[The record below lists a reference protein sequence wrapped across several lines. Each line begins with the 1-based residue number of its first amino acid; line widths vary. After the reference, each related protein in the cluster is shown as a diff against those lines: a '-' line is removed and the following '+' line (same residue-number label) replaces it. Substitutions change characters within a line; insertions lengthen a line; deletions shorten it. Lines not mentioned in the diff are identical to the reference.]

1 MLATSA
7 RLGLSLM
14 LIVFISFSIV
24 VVMNPALMGSLA
36 DLQDGKLQT
45 FKTMFVSI
53 VLEAFP
59 FILLGVMLSSLL
71 QVFVP
76 DRVVQRLI
84 PKNPLLGVV
93 VACLLGIVFPICEC
107 GMIPVARRLIKKGFP
122 VYAAVVFLLA
132 GPIINPVVFAST
144 YMAFRGRPEILYGRM
159 GLAFLVA
166 ALIGLLVYAF
176 ARKDPLRPTP
186 GDRSHRHHDH
196 HHEHRHDG
204 HRGASGGSKL
214 LSTFEHAS
222 GEFFDMGKYLIFGAF
237 ITAAVQTF
245 LDRGSLVGIANSEWL
260 SAAFMMGFA
269 YMLSICSTSD
279 AFVASSFATTFSASS
294 LVAFLVFGPMID
306 AKSTLMMLSAFRA
319 KFVAGIAALTF
330 VFVSIGV
337 FLFDRFV

>member
-1 MLATSA
+1 
-7 RLGLSLM
+7 M
-14 LIVFISFSIV
+14 LIVFISFFIV
-24 VVMNPALMGSLA
+24 VVMNPELLSSLP
-36 DLQDGKLQT
+36 DLQDGRLQT

-76 DRVVQRLI
+76 DRVVQRMI

-93 VACLLGIVFPICEC
+93 VACLLGVVFPICEC

-122 VYAAVVFLLA
+122 LYAAVVFLLA

-176 ARKDPLRPTP
+176 AKKDPLRRNTV
-186 GDRSHRHHDH
+186 DRSHRRHDHHDEH
-196 HHEHRHDG
+196 HHEHAHDS
-204 HRGASGGSKL
+204 RGGSSGNKL

-222 GEFFDMGKYLIFGAF
+222 GEFFDMGKYLIFGAL

-260 SAAFMMGFA
+260 STAFMMGFA
-269 YMLSICSTSD
+269 YVLSICSTSD
-279 AFVASSFATTFSASS
+279 AFVASSFASTFSASS

-319 KFVAGIAALTF
+319 KFVAGIAALAF